1 MIFLVLFVYCVRD
14 LTIAVIKEHS
24 KDILA
29 KRGVLEPQIGVPS
42 EDGISI
48 LEVKIQNHLLL
59 MATKILSRFMENTP

>member
-48 LEVKIQNHLLL
+48 LEVKIQKSSFIDGN
-59 MATKILSRFMENTP
+59 